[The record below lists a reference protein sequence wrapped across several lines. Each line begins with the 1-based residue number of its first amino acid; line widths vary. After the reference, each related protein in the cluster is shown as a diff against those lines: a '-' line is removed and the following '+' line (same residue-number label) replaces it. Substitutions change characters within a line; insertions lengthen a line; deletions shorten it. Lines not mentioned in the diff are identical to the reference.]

1 MKIKL
6 IKFRDDLIKPSRAHY
21 NDAGIDCYAQ
31 EDITLEPMQSISYL
45 KILDNGDTSIDDCI
59 VENLHCNIFNGKDDD
74 DYSDISLPLSDNLDD
89 FYDDE
94 GNQITWCRNIYF
106 PMTTTPT
113 LIKLGFGLEVPDGYM
128 ATIRPRSSMNAKGI
142 LTQIGTID
150 SGYRGEIKVV
160 LINLTGKPF
169 EIKKGDKICQI
180 VIEPV
185 VLADLVEDLGDERGE
200 GGFGSTGR

>member
-31 EDITLEPMQSISYL
+31 EDITLEGLYGYETML
-45 KILDNGDTSIDDCI
+45 E
-59 VENLHCNIFNGKDDD
+59 VE
-74 DYSDISLPLSDNLDD
+74 SS
-89 FYDDE
+89 
-94 GNQITWCRNIYF
+94 
-106 PMTTTPT
+106 PT
-113 LIKLGFGLEVPDGYM
+113 LIPLGFGLEVPDGYM
-128 ATIRPRSSMNAKGI
+128 ATIRPRSSMNAKGV

-150 SGYRGEIKVV
+150 SGYRGEIKAV
-160 LINLTGKPF
+160 LINLNGEPIK
-169 EIKKGDKICQI
+169 IKKGDKICQI

-185 VLADLVEDLGDERGE
+185 ILSDFVENLGDERGE